1 MIRRELKCLAI
12 LGLFVP
18 LLITNGLHDAFRLTY
33 FVSKDTIRLRIIRPY
48 FAGSEDRVSTNVY
61 HGGLVKTKTGKFQVI
76 FNIRFSPLHVMIMSM
91 VSSFFVSQNRIV
103 CLPVIYQF
111 FF

>member
-1 MIRRELKCLAI
+1 MAI
-12 LGLFVP
+12 LALFVP

-33 FVSKDTIRLRIIRPY
+33 FVSKDTIRLLIIRPY

-76 FNIRFSPLHVMIMSM
+76 FNIDFLHSMSWVWSLRFLLAKIA
-91 VSSFFVSQNRIV
+91 SFV
-103 CLPVIYQF
+103 YQ
-111 FF
+111 

>member
-1 MIRRELKCLAI
+1 MIRREFKCLAI
-12 LGLFVP
+12 LALFVP
-18 LLITNGLHDAFRLTY
+18 LLITNGLHVAFRFTY
-33 FVSKDTIRLRIIRPY
+33 FVSKDTIRLLIIRPY

-76 FNIRFSPLHVMIMSM
+76 FNIRFSPLHVMGM

>member
-1 MIRRELKCLAI
+1 MREGGREFKCLAI
-12 LGLFVP
+12 LALFVP

-33 FVSKDTIRLRIIRPY
+33 FVSKDTIRLLIIRPY

-76 FNIRFSPLHVMIMSM
+76 FNIRFSPLHVMSM